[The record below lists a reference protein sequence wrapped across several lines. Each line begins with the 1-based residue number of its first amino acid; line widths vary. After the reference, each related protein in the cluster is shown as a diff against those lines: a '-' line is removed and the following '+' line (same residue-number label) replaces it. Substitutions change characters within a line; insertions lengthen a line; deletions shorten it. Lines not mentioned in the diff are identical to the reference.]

1 MQKLSADAWNNLRLH
16 APHCRKIT
24 SRWNLN
30 YRILKGEIWDITFVL
45 WAYQSQLRALSAR
58 SQTRSHLPCEA
69 AHLSREAR
77 GCGCGPSL
85 KHPTTSLLWV
95 WGHSKYDCLS
105 VTTVDKRSIRIPSQS
120 LRRMLL
126 HAFFTPFKIRKS
138 AGSALVIL
146 TYCLIHA
153 FLFFQHFHCLSN
165 SRLIFFCILNLLDEH
180 GISV

>member
-1 MQKLSADAWNNLRLH
+1 MHILPITPTLFRNNAQNKEKCNKRLRSRRPPRTALAVMLTFAYRLH
-16 APHCRKIT
+16 SFRTC
-24 SRWNLN
+24 S
-30 YRILKGEIWDITFVL
+30 
-45 WAYQSQLRALSAR
+45 
-58 SQTRSHLPCEA
+58 TRSHLPCEA

-126 HAFFTPFKIRKS
+126 TENQLGQR
-138 AGSALVIL
+138 VIL

-153 FLFFQHFHCLSN
+153 FYFCFLYLYFKSAGWAWKNVQHFDCLSN
-165 SRLIFFCILNLLDEH
+165 SRLIFVSILNLLDEH